1 MAGFASSFEKAF
13 VPAAKSSSDA
23 SLELLKE
30 KIKAD
35 QAKAEEKYKATT
47 LRNSNIAIAT
57 EFGDQ
62 DIAKKIINVSE
73 AVGDSSEGQ
82 KNVNEFAKFM
92 LKEKMK
98 TTVGKPTV
106 KGFVVNTANA
116 GVTPIINPETGST
129 EFSPG
134 TRLLQAPM
142 TPETV
147 AARTAASEGAK
158 FDAPI
163 QSEARASSLRKEFQ
177 AIPVVED
184 FQIIREQVGVMDDLI
199 NSIKIDDNTK
209 DSNALAL
216 DQSLITTFNKITDP
230 TSVVRESEYE
240 RTPSNLSLANR
251 FSGAFEKLSKGG
263 AGLTKKDREA
273 LVFGAK
279 VIADSRGSRYNEIL
293 SSYKTIADASGV
305 KPEMVIEGF
314 GEYKPYGVV
323 AGKASGSKEPQYEY
337 RVVNGKQQRRLISN
351 GK

>member
-1 MAGFASSFEKAF
+1 MASFGNSFADAFEKSY
-13 VPAAKSSSDA
+13 KTSSDVTTD
-23 SLELLKE
+23 LLKE
-30 KIKAD
+30 KIKK
-35 QAKAEEKYKATT
+35 QEEKALTEAKILKAQQDYDNLRTFISKKNPQLASDLGQLDVTDMSPDTLTTINKIMAKQVVPELATT
-47 LRNSNIAIAT
+47 KS
-57 EFGDQ
+57 
-62 DIAKKIINVSE
+62 
-73 AVGDSSEGQ
+73 
-82 KNVNEFAKFM
+82 
-92 LKEKMK
+92 
-98 TTVGKPTV
+98 PV
-106 KGFVVNTANA
+106 KGFVVDTATA
-116 GVTPIINPETGST
+116 GVTPIINPETGKP
-129 EFSPG
+129 EFAPG

-177 AIPVVED
+177 AIPVVKD
-184 FQIIREQVGVMDDLI
+184 FQVIREQVGVMDDLI

-240 RTPSNLSLANR
+240 RTPANLSLANR
-251 FSGAFEKLSKGG
+251 FSGAFEKLKKGG

-305 KPEMVIEGF
+305 EPKLVTEGF
-314 GEYKPYGVV
+314 GEYKPYG
-323 AGKASGSKEPQYEY
+323 AISNKSEKEPQYEY
-337 RVVNGKQQRRLISN
+337 RMVNGKQQRRLISN
-351 GK
+351 AK